1 MGLPKFPPSCRIF
14 VSLTLPETKSSH
26 PKMDGWNNILL
37 GMAYFQSEL
46 LVLERVSID
55 SPKVSLV
62 PKMAVGPASTLF
74 TAVLG
79 MGILLHKPYL
89 YS

>member
-14 VSLTLPETKSSH
+14 VSRTLPETNSSH
-26 PKMDGWNNILL
+26 SKMDGWNTSFLL

-62 PKMAVGPASTLF
+62 PKMAVGASTLF

-79 MGILLHKPYL
+79 DGDSFTQAYL

>member
-1 MGLPKFPPSCRIF
+1 
-14 VSLTLPETKSSH
+14 
-26 PKMDGWNNILL
+26 MDGWNTSFLL

-62 PKMAVGPASTLF
+62 PKMAVGASTLF